1 MSRPALVELHLHL
14 DISMSYGVAAQL
26 VPGLTRDRYRSE
38 FQGPARC
45 ADLADFLS
53 TTSTQVSL
61 LQEAAAL
68 RLLTEDVVQQVADEG
83 VVYAELRFAP
93 LLHTAAGMAPE
104 LAVEAVLE
112 SAADASQRAGIDTS
126 VILCSLRH
134 FSESDSL
141 RTADLAVR
149 YAEHGVAFDLAG
161 DEAGYPLTTH
171 LPAFRRVEEAGV
183 PFTVHAG
190 EGAGPE
196 SVTEVMDALAPR
208 RLGHGVRAIE
218 DPAVLER
225 VVSEGVHLEVCPS
238 CNVQLGLFSSHRD
251 HPIDRLYRAGA
262 SVGVSTDSRTSTVT
276 SLPAEY
282 AKLAETFGWTI
293 EDQQR
298 VNLMA
303 LDAAFAS
310 TEVKDRVRAK
320 VVGS

>member
-1 MSRPALVELHLHL
+1 
-14 DISMSYGVAAQL
+14 MSYDVAAQL
-26 VPGLTRDRYRSE
+26 VPGLTRDRYGSE

-61 LQEAAAL
+61 LQDAAAL
-68 RLLTEDVVQQVADEG
+68 RLLTEDVVQQVVNEG

-112 SAADASQRAGIDTS
+112 SAAEASKRAGIDTS
-126 VILCSLRH
+126 LILCSLRH

-171 LPAFRRVEEAGV
+171 LPAFRRVQDAGV

-196 SVTEVMDALAPR
+196 SVTEVLDALAPR
-208 RLGHGVRAIE
+208 RLGHGVRAAE
-218 DPAVLER
+218 DPAALER
-225 VVSEGVHLEVCPS
+225 VVSERVHLEVCPS
-238 CNVQLGLFSSHRD
+238 CNVQLGLFPTHAA
-251 HPIDRLYRAGA
+251 HPIDTLYRAGA
-262 SVGVSTDSRTSTVT
+262 SVGISTDSRTSTVT

-282 AKLAETFGWTI
+282 AKLTETFGWTI

-320 VVGS
+320 IVGSQPGSTML